1 MDTIALAVTP
11 RDTAR
16 KRMARSLRRD
26 GRVPGVL
33 YGPKR
38 TVTALAMDAKEF
50 AKKVATVEGSHLIRL
65 ESSHPE
71 LSGRLAIVKEMQRD
85 PVSANVLHADF
96 YEVDLETK
104 LRVRVALHFVGKA
117 EGVEKGGILQPIQRD
132 VAVSC
137 LPTDIPDFIEVD
149 VSALGIHEAVHLS
162 ELKVPGGVT
171 LEYDTDE
178 PVVTVLPPTVEEAKV
193 AAPAEGVPAEGAA
206 APAAEGAKPEA
217 AAKDAPKGAAKD
229 APKGG

>member
-1 MDTIALAVTP
+1 METIPLAVTP
-11 RDTAR
+11 RETGGKREAR
-16 KRMARSLRRD
+16 TLRRT
-26 GRVPGVL
+26 GRVPGIL

-38 TVTALAMDAKEF
+38 AAVSLALDAKEF
-50 AKKVATVEGSHLIRL
+50 SKKVATVEGSHLIRL
-65 ESSHPE
+65 ESSSPA

-85 PVSANVLHADF
+85 PVSAAVLHADL

-117 EGVEKGGILQPIQRD
+117 AGVEKGGILQPIQRD

-137 LPTDIPDFIEVD
+137 LPTDIPDYIEVD
-149 VSALGIHEAVHLS
+149 VSPLGIHEAVHLS
-162 ELKVPGGVT
+162 ELKTPSGVT
-171 LEYDTDE
+171 LEYDNDE

-193 AAPAEGVPAEGAA
+193 AAPVEGAVVEGA

-217 AAKDAPKGAAKD
+217 AGKETA
-229 APKGG
+229 KGG

>member
-1 MDTIALAVTP
+1 METIPLAVTP
-11 RDTAR
+11 RETGGKRDAR
-16 KRMARSLRRD
+16 ALRRQ
-26 GRVPGVL
+26 GRVPGIL

-38 TVTALAMDAKEF
+38 TVVSVALDAKEF

-65 ESSHPE
+65 ESSSPE

-85 PVSANVLHADF
+85 PVSAAVLHADL

-117 EGVEKGGILQPIQRD
+117 AGVEKGGILQPIQRD
-132 VAVSC
+132 VAVLC

-149 VSALGIHEAVHLS
+149 VSPLGIHEAVHMS
-162 ELKVPGGVT
+162 ELKAPSGVT
-171 LEYDTDE
+171 LEYDNDE

-193 AAPAEGVPAEGAA
+193 AAPAEGAVVEGA

-217 AAKDAPKGAAKD
+217 AAGKDTA
-229 APKGG
+229 KGG

>member
-1 MDTIALAVTP
+1 METIALVVTM
-11 RDTAR
+11 RDTGGKRGAR
-16 KRMARSLRRD
+16 ALRRE

-38 TVTALAMDAKEF
+38 PVLTVALDAKEF
-50 AKKVATVEGSHLIRL
+50 SKKVATVEGSHLLRL

-85 PVSANVLHADF
+85 PVSAAVVHADL

-117 EGVEKGGILQPIQRD
+117 DGVEKGGILQPIQRD
-132 VAVSC
+132 VSVLC

-149 VSALGIHEAVHLS
+149 VSPLGIHEAVHLS
-162 ELKVPGGVT
+162 ELKVPNGVE
-171 LEYDTDE
+171 LEYDNDE

-193 AAPAEGVPAEGAA
+193 AAPAEGVPAEGAP
-206 APAAEGAKPEA
+206 PAAE
-217 AAKDAPKGAAKD
+217 AAKVEPAGKDAAKS
-229 APKGG
+229 G

>member
-1 MDTIALAVTP
+1 METIPLAVTM
-11 RDTAR
+11 RDAGGKREAR
-16 KRMARSLRRD
+16 ALRRE

-38 TVTALAMDAKEF
+38 TVLSVTLDAKEF
-50 AKKVATVEGSHLIRL
+50 SKKVATVEGSHLLRL
-65 ESSHPE
+65 ESNHPE

-85 PVSANVLHADF
+85 PISTAVVHADL

-117 EGVEKGGILQPIQRD
+117 DGVEKGGILQPIQRD
-132 VAVSC
+132 VSVLC

-149 VSALGIHEAVHLS
+149 VSPLGIHEAVHLS
-162 ELKVPGGVT
+162 ELTVPSGVE
-171 LEYDTDE
+171 LEYDKDE

-193 AAPAEGVPAEGAA
+193 AAPAEGAVAEGA
-206 APAAEGAKPEA
+206 APAAE
-217 AAKDAPKGAAKD
+217 AAKTEPAGKDAAK
-229 APKGG
+229 GG